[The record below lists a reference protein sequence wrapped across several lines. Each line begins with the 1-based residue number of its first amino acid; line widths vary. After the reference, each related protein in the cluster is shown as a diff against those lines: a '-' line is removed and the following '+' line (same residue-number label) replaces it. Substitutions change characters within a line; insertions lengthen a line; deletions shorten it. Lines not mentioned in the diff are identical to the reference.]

1 MENKIMIEEAISTL
15 EFDRDMILFN
25 PSTGEDLTLDYVQAC
40 NPMNYKLYIA
50 DGIAIEAL
58 KKQIPLECNKSSC
71 PGCGTYTPPSHTYCS
86 HCGQRILRL
95 EDKVL
100 R

>member
-1 MENKIMIEEAISTL
+1 MEEKLLYEEAISCL
-15 EFDRDMILFN
+15 EFDRNMILFN
-25 PSTGEDLTLDYVQAC
+25 PNTGELLTLEYVEAC

-71 PGCGTYTPPSHTYCS
+71 PGCGTYTPPSHAYCS
-86 HCGQRILRL
+86 QCGQRILRI